1 MDVSGRLKYARER
14 VKLTLSEVKAQ
25 TGIGES
31 SLSEFEN
38 GKREPSLGQLHA
50 LASAYK
56 RTLSFFL
63 EETAVSPEVILWRKR
78 PQDGVEKIEAQ
89 FWQLCERYHNLEV
102 WTGDV
107 RNACLPESKVEAKD
121 FGYREATALARNV
134 RHVLQLGDHPGP
146 SLLPVLEESCG
157 VKVFHLDF
165 EPSGTAASVKSDRFG
180 ASILLNS
187 KNKRW
192 RRNFDLAHELF
203 HLLTWDVFTPAAEV
217 ADDDDRIE
225 KLATCFARNLLMP
238 AESMRTAIDSR
249 LSEGK
254 LKYESFFDIAREF
267 DVSVEAMVRHMSFMW
282 SLSKEQTEQMLT
294 AAESW
299 RPFLEDRVDSPPP
312 PYPERYR
319 TLAVQ
324 ALHRGE
330 ISIGRFAEY
339 LGISRQKAMMY
350 LQQETLNHEEIQMP
364 PASATKRRQPRF
376 RSVCVVFPSVQFR

>member
-1 MDVSGRLKYARER
+1 MNVGERLRYARER
-14 VKLTLSEVKAQ
+14 LKLTLSDARKQ

-38 GKREPSLGQLHA
+38 GKREPSLSQLHL
-50 LASAYK
+50 LANTYK
-56 RTLSFFL
+56 RSLSFFL
-63 EETAVSPEVILWRKR
+63 EETAASPDEVLWRKR
-78 PQDGVEKIEAQ
+78 PGDGAEKIEAQ
-89 FWQLCERYHNLEV
+89 FRQLCERYHNLEV
-102 WTGDV
+102 WTGEM
-107 RNACLPESKVEAKD
+107 RSACLPECRVEAKD
-121 FGYREATALARNV
+121 FEYQQAAALARRV
-134 RHVLQLGDHPGP
+134 RNALQLGEHPGP

-165 EPSGTAASVKSDRFG
+165 EPSGTAASAKSDRFG
-180 ASILLNS
+180 VAILLNS

-203 HLLTWDVFTPAAEV
+203 HLLTWDALTPATEIAE
-217 ADDDDRIE
+217 DDEKIE

-238 AESMRTAIDSR
+238 AESLRSAIDTR
-249 LSEGK
+249 VVNGK
-254 LKYESFFDIAREF
+254 LKYESLFDIAREF
-267 DVSVEAMVRHMSFMW
+267 DVSIEALVRHIGFQW
-282 SLSKEQTEQMLT
+282 RRTQEQTEQMLA

-330 ISIGRFAEY
+330 ISLGRFAEY
-339 LGISRQKAMMY
+339 LGISRQKAMAY
-350 LQQETLNHEEIQMP
+350 LRQEPLNHEEIQVP
-364 PASATKRRQPRF
+364 PA
-376 RSVCVVFPSVQFR
+376 